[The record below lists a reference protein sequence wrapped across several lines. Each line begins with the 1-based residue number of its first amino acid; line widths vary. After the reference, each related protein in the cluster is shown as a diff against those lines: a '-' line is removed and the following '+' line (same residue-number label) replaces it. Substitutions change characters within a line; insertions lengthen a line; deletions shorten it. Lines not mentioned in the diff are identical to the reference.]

1 MSSCY
6 EKVLYE
12 VRPLTARALVEDL
25 SGPIKPTPVPV
36 PCDIYKSDVELLYLS
51 RKKLVG
57 FLE

>member
-6 EKVLYE
+6 EKVLQE
-12 VRPLTARALVEDL
+12 VRPLTARAIIAELN
-25 SGPIKPTPVPV
+25 GPIKPTPVPV
-36 PCDIYKSDVELLYLS
+36 PCDIFESDVELLYLS